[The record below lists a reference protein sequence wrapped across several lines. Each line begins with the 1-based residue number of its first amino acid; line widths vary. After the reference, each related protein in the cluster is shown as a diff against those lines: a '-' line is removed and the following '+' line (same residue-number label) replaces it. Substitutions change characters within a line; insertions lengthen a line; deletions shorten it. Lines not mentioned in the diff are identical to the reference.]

1 MTKEEML
8 KLITTRFD
16 KVEKRVEAVE
26 KMLGNMTL
34 TVLSLNEMLDP
45 LIYEKATRQAM
56 EEVEGGEGGE
66 GGEGAADLSVEE
78 AAKKV
83 YELAATITE
92 AVKKDAIQKAGEQL
106 GRFAAQAKIGPSDPN
121 SLFRKYG
128 KLGSML

>member
-66 GGEGAADLSVEE
+66 EAADLSVEE

-106 GRFAAQAKIGPSDPN
+106 GRFAAQAKIGLSDPN